1 MKKIKVKYL
10 SIIIL
15 TIIITFFATN
25 VNASDLLDITANG
38 TGQTSGGNTV
48 GNTAG
53 NTANIPSIE
62 QTTFSVVNQTVYAT
76 TNVNVKE
83 SYSNTSANVGTLTKD
98 QSIKRVGISTTTGWS
113 KVEMTNGTVG
123 YVESQYLTTTAP
135 APTNINPTNTNSSS
149 YNSSNTATNIVPQTG
164 IEDNTGMFIILGIC
178 VISAIYAYKKI
189 RDYNI

>member
-1 MKKIKVKYL
+1 MKKVKVKYV

-25 VNASDLLDITANG
+25 VYASDLLDITANG
-38 TGQTSGGNTV
+38 TGQTSGGNTA
-48 GNTAG
+48 TTTPE

-76 TNVNVKE
+76 TNVNIKE

-135 APTNINPTNTNSSS
+135 TPANINPTNSSS
-149 YNSSNTATNIVPQTG
+149 YNSSNTATNNVPQAG
-164 IEDNTGMFIILGIC
+164 LEDNTGMFIILGIC